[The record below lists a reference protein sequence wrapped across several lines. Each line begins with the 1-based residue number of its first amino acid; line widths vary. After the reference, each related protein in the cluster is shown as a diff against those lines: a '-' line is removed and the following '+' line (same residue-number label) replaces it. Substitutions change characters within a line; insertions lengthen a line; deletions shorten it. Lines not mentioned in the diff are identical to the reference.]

1 MRLNG
6 EGMMEDAATSSRA
19 SWFQATARQRVAGL
33 LDPNSFTE
41 FVGPSERVQS
51 PHLHLFDLPSAFDD
65 GVVIGRGTLDGR
77 AVLVAAQEG
86 QFMGGTFAEVSGAK
100 IIGLVRAA
108 RDHQDLPQTVLLL
121 IDSGGVRLQ
130 EANAGELAVAE
141 LMRAIVQA
149 RSAGVTVIA
158 LVGGKSG
165 AFGGAGLTAAT
176 CSRVVVSAQ
185 GRIAVSG
192 PEVIE
197 TNKGVEEFDS
207 ADKAL
212 VWSVDGGKNRRLIG
226 GADAFAGDSMEGFR
240 AAAKALLARAP
251 AFDLKT
257 MQAEQERLAARQE
270 LLGACNDAVSMW
282 RVLGIK
288 DPEAIRDMD
297 NKDFATLANS
307 IKEANHD
314 AR

>member
-1 MRLNG
+1 
-6 EGMMEDAATSSRA
+6 MEEAAIYARA
-19 SWFQATARQRVAGL
+19 GWFQATARQRIAGL
-33 LDPNSFTE
+33 LDPDSFTE
-41 FVGPSERVQS
+41 FLGPSERIQS

-65 GVVIGRGTLDGR
+65 GVIIGRGKLNGKD
-77 AVLVAAQEG
+77 VLVAAQEG

-100 IIGLVRAA
+100 MVGLVRAA
-108 RDHQDLPQTVLLL
+108 RDHKNLPQTILLL
-121 IDSGGVRLQ
+121 LDSGGVRLQ
-130 EANAGELAVAE
+130 EANAGELVVAE

-149 RSAGVTVIA
+149 RSAGVAVIA
-158 LVGGKSG
+158 LIGGKAG

-176 CSRVVVSAQ
+176 CSRVAVSEQ
-185 GRIAVSG
+185 GRIAVTG

-207 ADKAL
+207 KNKAL
-212 VWSVDGGKNRRLIG
+212 VWSTDGGKNRRLIG
-226 GADAFAGDSMEGFR
+226 GADAFAEDSMEGFR
-240 AAAKALLARAP
+240 AVAIALIAKVP

-257 MQAEQERLAARQE
+257 MLAEQQRLAARQE
-270 LLGACNDAVSMW
+270 KLGACDDAVSMW

-297 NKDFATLANS
+297 SKDFAALANS
-307 IKEANHD
+307 LKEANHD

>member
-1 MRLNG
+1 
-6 EGMMEDAATSSRA
+6 MMEDAATSAQA

-33 LDPNSFTE
+33 LDPDSFTE
-41 FVGPSERVQS
+41 FLGPSERIQS

-65 GVVIGRGTLDGR
+65 GVVIGRGKLDGKD
-77 AVLVAAQEG
+77 VPVAAQEG

-100 IIGLVRAA
+100 LVGLVRAA
-108 RDHQDLPQTVLLL
+108 RDQKDLPQTVLLL
-121 IDSGGVRLQ
+121 LDSGGVRLQ

-149 RSAGVTVIA
+149 RCAGVAVIA

-176 CSRVVVSAQ
+176 CSRIVVSGQ

-197 TNKGVEEFDS
+197 TNEGVEEFD
-207 ADKAL
+207 AEDKAL
-212 VWSVDGGKNRRLIG
+212 VWSTDGGKNRRLIG
-226 GADAFAGDSMEGFR
+226 GADAFAEDSMEGFR
-240 AAAKALLARAP
+240 AAVQALMAKVP

-257 MQAEQERLAARQE
+257 MQAEQERLAARQQR
-270 LLGACNDAVSMW
+270 LGACDDAVSMW
-282 RVLGIK
+282 RILGNK
-288 DPEAIRDMD
+288 EPQGIRD
-297 NKDFATLANS
+297 
-307 IKEANHD
+307 
-314 AR
+314 